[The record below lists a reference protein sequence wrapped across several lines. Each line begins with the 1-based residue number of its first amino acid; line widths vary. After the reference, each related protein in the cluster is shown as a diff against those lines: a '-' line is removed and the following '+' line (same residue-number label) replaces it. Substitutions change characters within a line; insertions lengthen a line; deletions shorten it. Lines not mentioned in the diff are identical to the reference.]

1 MNKADERTETNLDKI
16 GCPGREQKLQ
26 TTIEGW
32 SVGILGA
39 IAIVATIYASFQYSG
54 W

>member
-1 MNKADERTETNLDKI
+1 MNKADERTEANLDKS
-16 GCPGREQKLQ
+16 GRLGLEPKLQ

-32 SVGILGA
+32 SIGILGV
-39 IAIVATIYASFQYSG
+39 IAIVATTYASFQYSG